1 MNDYEVVIGLEVHA
15 ELSTKTKIF
24 CSCPTSFGAE
34 PNTHVCPI
42 CMAMPGTLPV
52 LNEKVVEYAVKAG
65 LATNCE
71 ISRNSKNDRKNYFY
85 PDLPKS
91 YQISQFDKPLCEH
104 GYIEIDTEEGK
115 KKIRLLRIHIEED
128 VAKWREE
135 TMTNI
140 KVNKNKNALHS
151 CKNCFIHSITSF

>member
-1 MNDYEVVIGLEVHA
+1 MSREDYEVIIGLEVHA

-24 CSCPTSFGAE
+24 CSCPTEFGAA

-71 ISRNSKNDRKNYFY
+71 ISRDSKNDRKNYFY
-85 PDLPKS
+85 PDTQRAYK
-91 YQISQFDKPLCEH
+91 ISQYDKPLCEH
-104 GYIEIDTEEGK
+104 GVIEIC
-115 KKIRLLRIHIEED
+115 LLYTSMKEVEI
-128 VAKWREE
+128 
-135 TMTNI
+135 
-140 KVNKNKNALHS
+140 
-151 CKNCFIHSITSF
+151 FILEKLR

>member
-1 MNDYEVVIGLEVHA
+1 MSRSDYEVVIGLEVHA

-24 CSCPTSFGAE
+24 CSCPTEFGAA
-34 PNTHVCPI
+34 PNTHVCPV

-71 ISRNSKNDRKNYFY
+71 ISRDSKNDRKNYYY

-104 GYIEIDTEEGK
+104 GYIEIETTEGK
-115 KKIRLLRIHIEED
+115 KKIKINTTIYRSFRL
-128 VAKWREE
+128 
-135 TMTNI
+135 
-140 KVNKNKNALHS
+140 
-151 CKNCFIHSITSF
+151 